1 MVLNPSRISLPVIDF
16 IKFIFLNFAQSESA
30 SHDVSF
36 NASSWMSEGD
46 SHVVSN
52 ISTNPEEIAL
62 DDDSDDNDDKA
73 DDVGSKLKVHFL

>member
-1 MVLNPSRISLPVIDF
+1 
-16 IKFIFLNFAQSESA
+16 
-30 SHDVSF
+30 
-36 NASSWMSEGD
+36 MSEGD

-73 DDVGSKLKVHFL
+73 DDVGSKLKVHFLW